1 MNSKFAVLGS
11 GNGARAFCAQIAAKG
26 YNVMMWEP
34 LEATDDFL
42 RLQKEKKMFLKGDMN
57 IGGPIAGVTMDI
69 EEAMSGAEFLFIVVP
84 SFAHE
89 PIFRKMLPY
98 LKDGQHIVVVP
109 GNYAGFRFRKI
120 MREEGVKAGISI
132 SETASMPYA
141 CRIEKYDTVMIFK
154 KKFKLQIATS
164 PLYDS
169 DKVLAAVEDIF
180 SGFVEFIQ
188 YDSLLSIDL
197 ENINFTLHPFPV
209 LLNYGAIET
218 HPKEFRHYMDG
229 ITPEISKIMSKLD
242 EERLEIG
249 KTYGINLEDTLS
261 QLKMYYGDNNAS
273 SYYEYVQSPESPYV
287 DLVGHNIKGRYIT
300 EDVPGVLV
308 PALLL
313 ARKAG
318 CEVPTVELAVKLASI
333 LHETDYMKQ
342 GTTLDILGIADL
354 SPEELKNI

>member
-26 YNVMMWEP
+26 YNVVMWEP

-57 IGGPIAGVTMDI
+57 IGGPITGFTMDI
-69 EEAMSGAEFLFIVVP
+69 EEAMRGAEFLFIVVP

-120 MREEGVKAGISI
+120 MGEEGVKAKISI

-141 CRIEKYDTVMIFK
+141 CRIEKYDTVMVFK

-164 PLYDS
+164 PVS
-169 DKVLAAVEDIF
+169 DAEPVLAVIRDVFE
-180 SGFVEFIQ
+180 GYVEFIP
-188 YDSLLSIDL
+188 YGSLLSIDL
-197 ENINFTLHPFPV
+197 DNINFTLHPFPV

-218 HPKEFRHYMDG
+218 HPREFRHYMDG
-229 ITPEISKIMSKLD
+229 ITPEIAKIMAKLD

-249 KTYGINLEDTLS
+249 KAYGIILKETLS

-273 SYYEYVQSPESPYV
+273 TYYEYVQSPESPYV

-313 ARKAG
+313 GRKAG
-318 CEVPTVELAVKLASI
+318 CAVPTVELAVKLAST
-333 LHETDYMKQ
+333 LHGTDYIKQ
-342 GTTLDILGIADL
+342 GTTLEKLGIADL
-354 SPEELKNI
+354 SPEELKRF